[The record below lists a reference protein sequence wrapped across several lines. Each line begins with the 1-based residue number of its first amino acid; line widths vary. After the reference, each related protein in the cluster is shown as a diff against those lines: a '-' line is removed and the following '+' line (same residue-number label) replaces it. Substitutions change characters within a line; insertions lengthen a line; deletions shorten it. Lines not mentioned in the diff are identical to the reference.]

1 MRLYMRLT
9 YWYSPDD
16 VGKRR
21 PQRLDLVLDAVLVTQ
36 RLHQWRHLVEVV
48 TRHRREQ
55 TAPQNARKLKANI

>member
-1 MRLYMRLT
+1 MRPYMRHT
-9 YWYSPDD
+9 YSPDD
-16 VGKRR
+16 VGERR

-55 TAPQNARKLKANI
+55 TAPQNAHKLKANI